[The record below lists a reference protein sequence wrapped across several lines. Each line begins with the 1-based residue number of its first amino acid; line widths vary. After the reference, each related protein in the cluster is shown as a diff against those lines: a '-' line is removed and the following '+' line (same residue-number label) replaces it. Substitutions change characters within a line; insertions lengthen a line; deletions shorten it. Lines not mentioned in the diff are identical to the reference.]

1 MKRTNQQTT
10 INKLNNNKINNYNNN
25 NNNRSTFPPEL
36 PPEALWCVELHSALD
51 EVGKDGL

>member
-10 INKLNNNKINNYNNN
+10 INKLNNKINNNNN
-25 NNNRSTFPPEL
+25 NNNRSMFPPEL

>member
-10 INKLNNNKINNYNNN
+10 INKLNNNN